1 MINFLVDLLTVSN
14 YLSST
19 TILIIYTVSS
29 FGTLAVAV
37 YNTKYRTLKQAYVS
51 RILLVLFL
59 SVMMLLML
67 NVVVVKATH
76 HESVVLF
83 SIPFTLIV
91 SYIFLKGV
99 RAINY
104 SRKY

>member
-29 FGTLAVAV
+29 VGTLAVAV

-59 SVMMLLML
+59 SVMMLLIL
-67 NVVVVKATH
+67 NVVAVKITH
-76 HESVVLF
+76 HESAVLF

-91 SYIFLKGV
+91 SYIFLKDV